1 MDGAINFDDLV
12 QKDHQATLKIIN
24 QLGDCQTRGTLNQ
37 ILKKELILLLD
48 CNFALYVRIQKEQTI
63 QLLDTVNQSS
73 SCANSWKSFL
83 KVIQQT
89 TRLAFPLTGGLTVQ
103 LIPERFTRSFFSHSN
118 SFQENSSC
126 AVMAI
131 FDALNPTFACFFCRM
146 NAKEEP
152 FMCHEISLLRIIRPS
167 LLQAIKAIIWQEDY
181 QNLQQTIH
189 LISGHTE
196 PWVIARND
204 GTLMYQSDCF
214 EKIVMRGNNTL
225 VAKILDHTI
234 TIESRESASHLSQV
248 KLGKRNYKI
257 VLTLVQVESCNSAP
271 IYLIRFLRTNKI
283 NGSIFS
289 LLREAGLTSREQEIS
304 VLLYQGIPTREISEQ
319 THISYHT
326 VRNHIKSIYC
336 KMNVST
342 RSEMLAM
349 IA

>member
-1 MDGAINFDDLV
+1 LE
-12 QKDHQATLKIIN
+12 KL
-24 QLGDCQTRGTLNQ
+24 
-37 ILKKELILLLD
+37 
-48 CNFALYVRIQKEQTI
+48 
-63 QLLDTVNQSS
+63 S
-73 SCANSWKSFL
+73 

-103 LIPERFTRSFFSHSN
+103 LIPDKFTHSFYSHSN

-131 FDALNPTFACFFCRM
+131 FDAINPTFACFFCRM
-146 NAKEEP
+146 NEKEKL
-152 FMCHEISLLRIIRPS
+152 FMCHEINLLRIIRPS
-167 LLQAIKAIIWQEDY
+167 LLQAIKAIILREDY

-189 LISGHTE
+189 LISDPTE

-214 EKIVMRGNNTL
+214 EKIVMRRNNAL
-225 VAKILDHTI
+225 VAKILAHTI
-234 TIESRESASHLSQV
+234 TIESGESASCLSQI
-248 KLGKRNYKI
+248 KLGKRDYKI
-257 VLTLVQVESCNSAP
+257 VLTLVQAESCNSAP
-271 IYLIRFLRTNKI
+271 LYLIRFLRTNKI

-289 LLREAGLTSREQEIS
+289 LLREAGLTNREQEIS
-304 VLLYQGIPTREISEQ
+304 VLLYQGIPVRDISKQ

-326 VRNHIKSIYC
+326 VRNHIKSIYS